1 MDLGLRG
8 RTAIVCG
15 ASSGLGLASAEAL
28 ADEGANVAML
38 ARRRE
43 QLETDANRI
52 GALPVRGDVTN
63 AADLERLVELTLK
76 AFGGIDILVWNSGGP
91 PAGSATEITDE
102 RLESAFELLLQP
114 FVRLVRLCLPH
125 IEQSAAGRIV
135 AITSAAVK
143 EPTDHLALS
152 NTIRPGVTGY
162 AKTLARELGPK
173 GITVNCVAPGRVE
186 TPRMTELY
194 GEGGPERRGAGA
206 HPARAHGRPAR
217 VRRRRLLPRV
227 RSRRVRHRRDA
238 SRRRRPLPRAAVRL
252 GRVFTAG
259 RLLALG
265 LVLLA
270 AAVALAVIP
279 SNEYIF
285 LPDKA
290 HPVAPLVTLP
300 DAHPPASGGVY
311 FVDVIVRKATLLE
324 RLFGGLHNGADLYP
338 ASEINP
344 PGVNDAP
351 TPHDRSR
358 GHASLAADRRGR
370 RAEGAAQERAHHA
383 DGRPDRRGRC
393 RASRR

>member
-28 ADEGANVAML
+28 AEEGANVAML

-43 QLETDANRI
+43 QLEADANRI
-52 GALPVRGDVTN
+52 GALAVRGDVTN
-63 AADLERLVELTLK
+63 ATDLERLVELTLK

-91 PAGSATEITDE
+91 PAGSATEITDD

-125 IEQSAAGRIV
+125 IEKSSAGRIV

-194 GEGGPERRGAGA
+194 GAGGPSAEELARIPLGRMGA
-206 HPARAHGRPAR
+206 
-217 VRRRRLLPRV
+217 PREFGDV
-227 RSRRVRHRRDA
+227 VCFLA
-238 SRRRRPLPRAAVRL
+238 SDRAAYVT
-252 GRVFTAG
+252 G
-259 RLLALG
+259 
-265 LVLLA
+265 
-270 AAVALAVIP
+270 
-279 SNEYIF
+279 
-285 LPDKA
+285 
-290 HPVAPLVTLP
+290 VTLL
-300 DAHPPASGGVY
+300 
-311 FVDVIVRKATLLE
+311 VD
-324 RLFGGLHNGADLYP
+324 GGL
-338 ASEINP
+338 
-344 PGVNDAP
+344 
-351 TPHDRSR
+351 SR
-358 GHASLAADRRGR
+358 GLL
-370 RAEGAAQERAHHA
+370 
-383 DGRPDRRGRC
+383 
-393 RASRR
+393 